1 MKLMMDG
8 KEVGHMDAESGEI
21 RDESGAP
28 VKGPQPKVEEKSE
41 TMDVPLHPT
50 LPRHRV
56 RAREE
61 EQSSEEEEESTEG
74 EEDELGDD
82 KLLEHPLMQQLLKGQ
97 TKLQQQLERLARVQN
112 HRTPEDQLDF
122 IDEQYLNPEKDPV
135 GIARTVK
142 ALAKRVDKLSGLDEK
157 VGRVDQHL
165 GYTEATRLLEQ
176 EKGHHPIY
184 KDKQLGKLAER
195 LLKAELQSNQEDDMS
210 TIVRSVAR
218 EVLRAHPERVVRA
231 KAEQKAKLPPGGG
244 TRRSEGVTPSVTVN
258 KPRSLAEAREAY
270 HAWKGAR
277 AKAMNRG

>member
-8 KEVGHMDAESGEI
+8 KQIGQMDTQSGEI
-21 RDESGAP
+21 RDDSGAP
-28 VKGPQPKVEEKSE
+28 VKGAKVEEPPPE

-50 LPRHRV
+50 LPRNRV

-61 EQSSEEEEESTEG
+61 EPPPDEEEENTE
-74 EEDELGDD
+74 EEDEEQVDD
-82 KLLEHPLMQQLLKGQ
+82 KLLEHPLIAQLLKGQ
-97 TKLQQQLERLARVQN
+97 TKLQQQLAQLARVQN
-112 HRTPEDQLDF
+112 HRMPEEQLDF
-122 IDEQYLNPEKDPV
+122 IDESYLNPEKDPV
-135 GIARTVK
+135 GIARTLK
-142 ALAKRVDKLSGLDEK
+142 ALIKKVGGISALEEK

-165 GYTEATRLLEQ
+165 GYKEATSLLEQ
-176 EKGHHPIY
+176 EKSHHPIY
-184 KDKQLGKLAER
+184 KDKQLGKLADR

-218 EVLRAHPERVVRA
+218 EVLRAHPERAVRA
-231 KAEQKAKLPPGGG
+231 KAEQKAKLPPAGG

-258 KPRSLAEAREAY
+258 KPKSLAEAREAY